1 MPSKLNS
8 HMSVDEIE
16 SWHMETR
23 VDKTE
28 ELYDFADQTRRRYVG
43 DAVWFRG
50 LVELSNHCRRN
61 CLYCGVRAARQLE
74 RYRMTRAEIL
84 DCARKAHE
92 WKFGT
97 LVMQA
102 GEDLALDEGLIA
114 DLIVEIKERFSL
126 AITLSLGERKERE
139 WRRWKE
145 AGADRYLLRFETSN
159 QELFRVIHPAAPNCA
174 PQDRIALLR
183 LLRSIGYEVGSGVM
197 IGVPG
202 QSFSDL
208 ARDLALFRDLDLDM
222 IGCGPFLPHADTP
235 LGRLEKIDG
244 RWQTKGPND
253 NQVSAINHFNY
264 PTVVDQVPNDLATT
278 FKVVALTRI
287 LLPNANIPST
297 TAIATVDGQMGRKSG
312 LERGG
317 NVVMP
322 NLTPMKY
329 RKLYEIYPDKAGSD
343 EDAERTTQTALRQIS
358 EIGRFQGEGTGS
370 SQRFLARHAR

>member
-1 MPSKLNS
+1 
-8 HMSVDEIE
+8 
-16 SWHMETR
+16 
-23 VDKTE
+23 
-28 ELYDFADQTRRRYVG
+28 
-43 DAVWFRG
+43 
-50 LVELSNHCRRN
+50 
-61 CLYCGVRAARQLE
+61 
-74 RYRMTRAEIL
+74 MTRAEIL

-183 LLRSIGYEVGSGVM
+183 LLRAIGYEVGSGVM